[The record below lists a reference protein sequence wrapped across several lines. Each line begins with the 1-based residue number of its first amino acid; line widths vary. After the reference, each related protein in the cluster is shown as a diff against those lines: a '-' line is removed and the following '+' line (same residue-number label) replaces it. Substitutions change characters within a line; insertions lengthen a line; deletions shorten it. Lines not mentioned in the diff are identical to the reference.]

1 MNRNFLF
8 RQQYPGARRRSL
20 SLRKDERL
28 EPRQPENK
36 KEEISMSDAQIGL
49 VVATPVII
57 GFSIALYRVGVL
69 QRYSAMAAVTASCL
83 IAAVLFF
90 EQ

>member
-1 MNRNFLF
+1 
-8 RQQYPGARRRSL
+8 
-20 SLRKDERL
+20 
-28 EPRQPENK
+28 
-36 KEEISMSDAQIGL
+36 MSNAQIGL

-57 GFSIALYRVGVL
+57 GFSIALCRVGVL
-69 QRYSAMAAVTASCL
+69 QRYSAMAAVAASCL